1 MPRRMY
7 KFPKPQEFLRGVEA
21 YRKNEKRDSIY
32 KVASFLIEK
41 LFSEDEN
48 RKNLSLIADAVGTLL
63 LGWNSPFYR
72 HGRPDFDLLEEVIDK
87 YYQKFLM
94 LRRKSLLNYNVSDYN
109 QFFVPDCFSIRD
121 MFLDFLEATKM
132 KKGSSF
138 AYSPV
143 AAVKALHMLAPS
155 FFPLWD
161 DKIAQAY
168 GCPLET
174 PNTKIE
180 IRERNADNYRVF
192 MKIQKAFLV
201 QVKAWDIPENL
212 KTLKAIDEFN
222 YSKYTKGWI

>member
-1 MPRRMY
+1 MQKY
-7 KFPKPQEFLRGVEA
+7 KFPKPQEFLRGVKA
-21 YRKNEKRDSIY
+21 YRKNEERDSIY

-41 LFSEDEN
+41 LFTKN
-48 RKNLSLIADAVGTLL
+48 RNKESLALIADAVGTLL
-63 LGWNSPFYR
+63 LGWNSAFYR

-143 AAVKALHMLAPS
+143 AAVKALHMLAPN

-161 DKIAQAY
+161 KKIAAAY
-168 GCPLET
+168 GFPLKS
-174 PNTKIE
+174 PNSKKE
-180 IRERNADNYRVF
+180 NREKNADNYQAF
-192 MKIQKAFLV
+192 MKIQKAFLT
-201 QVKAWDIPENL
+201 QVRAWNIPEDF